1 MDKIEA
7 FGELGVSAESPLEE
21 VRHRYRTLIKS
32 LHPDAAGTDET
43 RVTRVIEAYRTIC
56 ERTERP
62 RRIVRRQSQRMDTR
76 AVFTM
81 GRWATAAT
89 DPRVRLHAVQR
100 LRSSDLHAALVFLR
114 QAMFDSDLE
123 IAASAAAGFVE
134 RAGASAEQT
143 ILECFTVLSVSH
155 RLVVLGAMEETG
167 RYMKRLLAY
176 AAADPDRRV
185 REFAARI
192 REAGGRPA

>member
-1 MDKIEA
+1 MDRTEA
-7 FGELGVSAESPLEE
+7 YGELGVSEESPLEE
-21 VRHRYRTLIKS
+21 VRRRYRTLIKT
-32 LHPDAAGTDET
+32 LHPDAAGADET
-43 RVTRVIEAYRTIC
+43 RATRVIEAYRTIC
-56 ERTERP
+56 ERIEKP
-62 RRIVRRQSQRMDTR
+62 RRRVRREPPRMDTR

-81 GRWATAAT
+81 GRWATTAT
-89 DPRVRLHAVQR
+89 DARVRMHAVQR
-100 LRSSDLHAALVFLR
+100 LRSSDLRTALVFLR

-123 IAASAAAGFVE
+123 IAACATAGFVE
-134 RAGASAEQT
+134 RAGAGAEQT
-143 ILECFTVLSVSH
+143 ILECFTVMSVSH
-155 RLVVLGAMEETG
+155 RLIVLGAMEETR